1 MKVLITVLVAALL
14 VARIAFYV
22 LRRRRRAERKAAAAE
37 PPVPAVHTGR
47 RPHPQ
52 LHRIEHAFGDV
63 GLVAGREIRERVR
76 GRIFRVGTIIM
87 LVGVGAAVVI
97 PTIHSGGGPTPQ
109 RVGVVGGLSS
119 DGRQVVAASAKA
131 NDDTVTLVNESS
143 TSQAKADLRAGR
155 VDAVIVDSDEILL
168 DQPVNASASPADS
181 GLVNQVAQYLGVLRA
196 YREAGLTA
204 SQVERIN
211 RYQPVAVSSLVSG
224 SKGTTVS
231 KGTSVIGMVLLF
243 FMLTQYC
250 TWILI
255 GVMQEKSSR
264 VVEVLLAVVRPIQL
278 LGGKVLGIGAVAL
291 GQAALIVGFALAVG
305 AAVGS
310 DLLHGAAPLALLSEL
325 LWLVLGY
332 GFYCWVYAAAG
343 STAERQDQV
352 QTLALPLSLPI
363 LFGYIYSISVV
374 SSGNANAFFKVL
386 AFLPPTAPFCMSA
399 LVGLGQVTW
408 WQFVLS
414 ALISVGATAGVA
426 LFAARIYR
434 RAVLRTGSRVRLREL
449 LRRAGSS

>member
-1 MKVLITVLVAALL
+1 VKVLITVLVAALL

-22 LRRRRRAERKAAAAE
+22 LRRRRSAERRAAAAE
-37 PPVPAVHTGR
+37 PVAPAVRTPG

-97 PTIHSGGGPTPQ
+97 PTIHSGSGPTPQ

>member
-1 MKVLITVLVAALL
+1 
-14 VARIAFYV
+14 
-22 LRRRRRAERKAAAAE
+22 
-37 PPVPAVHTGR
+37 
-47 RPHPQ
+47 
-52 LHRIEHAFGDV
+52 
-63 GLVAGREIRERVR
+63 
-76 GRIFRVGTIIM
+76 
-87 LVGVGAAVVI
+87 
-97 PTIHSGGGPTPQ
+97 
-109 RVGVVGGLSS
+109 
-119 DGRQVVAASAKA
+119 VAASAKA

-143 TSQAKADLRAGR
+143 TSHAKADLRAGR

-168 DQPVNASASPADS
+168 DQPVNASTSSADS

-196 YREAGLTA
+196 YREAGLSA

-211 RYQPVAVSSLVSG
+211 KYQPVAVSSLVSG
-224 SKGTTVS
+224 SKGTNLS

-291 GQAALIVGFALAVG
+291 GQAALIVAFALAVG

-310 DLLHGAAPLALLSEL
+310 NLLHGAAPLALLSEL

-449 LRRAGSS
+449 LRPAGSS

>member
-1 MKVLITVLVAALL
+1 MKVLITLLVVAFL
-14 VARIAFYV
+14 VARIGFYIV
-22 LRRRRRAERKAAAAE
+22 RRRRNAERKAAVE
-37 PPVPAVHTGR
+37 SPLPAVRTPR
-47 RPHPQ
+47 RPRPQ
-52 LHRIEHAFGDV
+52 LRRIEHAFGDV

-87 LVGVGAAVVI
+87 LVGVGVAVVI
-97 PTIHSGGGPTPQ
+97 PTIHSSSGPSPQ
-109 RVGVVGGLSS
+109 RVGVVGDLSS
-119 DGRQVVAASAKA
+119 DGRQVVEASAKA
-131 NDDTVTLVNESS
+131 NDDTITLVPESS
-143 TSQAKADLRAGR
+143 TRQAKADLRAGR
-155 VDAVIVDSDEILL
+155 VDAVIVHSDEILL
-168 DQPVNASASPADS
+168 DQPINATTSPADS

-211 RYQPVAVSSLVSG
+211 KYQPVPVSSLISG
-224 SKGTTVS
+224 SKGTTGS
-231 KGTSVIGMVLLF
+231 KGTLIVGMVLLF

-305 AAVGS
+305 AGVGS

-374 SSGNANAFFKVL
+374 SSGSASAFFKVL

-414 ALISVGATAGVA
+414 ALISLAATAGMA

-434 RAVLRTGSRVRLREL
+434 RAVLRTGGRVPLREL
-449 LRRAGSS
+449 LRPAGSS